1 MPGVA
6 ASEVGTPGVARTLKE
21 IAGDVALVNPP
32 ASVIAAV
39 MVQVPV
45 LTKATN
51 PEVELTVQ
59 TEAVVEENVIVP
71 VPTPAVGVAVSVGGV
86 PVLA

>member
-6 ASEVGTPGVARTLKE
+6 ASEVGTPGVARTLNE

-39 MVQVPV
+39 MVHVPV
-45 LTKATN
+45 VMKATN
-51 PEVELTVQ
+51 PDVELTVQ
-59 TEAVVEENVIVP
+59 TDVVVEVNVIVP

-86 PVLA
+86 PLLA